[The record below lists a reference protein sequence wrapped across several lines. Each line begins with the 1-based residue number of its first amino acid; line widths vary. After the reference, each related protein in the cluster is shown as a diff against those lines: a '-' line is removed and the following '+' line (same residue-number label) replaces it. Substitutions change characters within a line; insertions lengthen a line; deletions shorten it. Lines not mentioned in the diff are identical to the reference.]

1 MLTLADRLSP
11 AEHTASE
18 TTEGQTVIIN
28 LQTGTLFS
36 LNKTGSFVWQRLDG
50 QKTLGELAADLATHY
65 GVETT
70 VTEPDVLELA
80 TALWREN
87 LVRKTP

>member
-1 MLTLADRLSP
+1 MLTLTDRLRP

-36 LNKTGSFVWQRLDG
+36 LNKTGTFIWERLDG
-50 QKTLGELAADLATHY
+50 QATLGDLAAALAVHY
-65 GVETT
+65 GVETA

-80 TALWREN
+80 TALLREN
-87 LVRKTP
+87 LVRKMS